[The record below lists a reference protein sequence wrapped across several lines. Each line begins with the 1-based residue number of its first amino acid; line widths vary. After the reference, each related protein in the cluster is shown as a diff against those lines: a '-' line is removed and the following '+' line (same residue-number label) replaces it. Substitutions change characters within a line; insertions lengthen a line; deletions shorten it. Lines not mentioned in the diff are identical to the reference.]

1 MSPPENEKDIVLD
14 LTDSKD
20 PGAQLKQAR
29 EAGIRK
35 VISRDGY
42 AGDLQSA
49 EGMVKIDVVD
59 GPGSGKTAAWVR
71 VAAASDLQRA
81 VDAAGEGHAFV
92 VVECANWKI
101 IPLENMIAEFRR
113 KNRKIYA
120 YMKERSDIEM
130 AFSILEK
137 GVDGIVIPAESLGA
151 AKELIASFR
160 STNQLPLTRAKV
172 TRVVDVGTGERACI
186 DTASQLSVGEGL
198 LIGSRASLFFLVHSE
213 TVPSEYIPT
222 REFRVNAGA
231 IHSYIL
237 GGEEKTRYLS
247 ELKASDKVMTVRSD
261 GRSRQVVVGRV
272 KIERRPLVMVEAEAD
287 GETGTAMLQK
297 AETIRLI
304 RADGTPVS
312 VTDLKVG
319 EEVMV
324 HMSKNKARHFGG
336 EVDEFILER

>member
-1 MSPPENEKDIVLD
+1 MPPPENEKDIVLD
-14 LTDSKD
+14 VTDSQD
-20 PGAQLKQAR
+20 LDALLKQAG
-29 EAGIRK
+29 EAGIHK
-35 VISRDGY
+35 VISRIGYPEEPQAADGVVRIEV
-42 AGDLQSA
+42 S
-49 EGMVKIDVVD
+49 EGKGND
-59 GPGSGKTAAWVR
+59 KTAAWIR
-71 VAAASDLQRA
+71 VAGAGDVQKAVEASA
-81 VDAAGEGHAFV
+81 NGHAFV
-92 VVECANWKI
+92 VVQCANWKI
-101 IPLENMIAEFRR
+101 IPLENMIADFRR

-120 YMKERSDIEM
+120 YMKERSDIEL

-137 GVDGIVIPAESLGA
+137 GVDGIVIPAESLGV
-151 AKELIASFR
+151 AKELITSLNSPNRLA
-160 STNQLPLTRAKV
+160 LTKAKV
-172 TRVVDVGTGERACI
+172 TKVVDVGNGERACI

-237 GGEEKTRYLS
+237 GGAGKTRYLS
-247 ELKASDKVMTVRSD
+247 ELKASDKVMTVTND
-261 GRSRQVVVGRV
+261 GKSREVVVGRV
-272 KIERRPLVMVEAEAD
+272 KIERRPLVMVEAVAD
-287 GETGTAMLQK
+287 GEEGTAMLQK

-319 EEVMV
+319 DEVMV
-324 HMSKNKARHFGG
+324 HMTKNKARHFGG